1 MSQRVSCWGIAEV
14 STVSY
19 SNSIKAYAGER
30 PPMAKVLVIDDEPY
44 ARVLLDIHLRRRGYD
59 VLLADDGWKGLQLY
73 HQEHPDVILL
83 DLDMPELDGVTVL
96 KEIRAVDFKQPVIVL
111 TGNNNPETEQQVRAI
126 GVNEFVLKSSS
137 MHFLENTLTHL
148 FMSRKP
154 KFG

>member
-1 MSQRVSCWGIAEV
+1 
-14 STVSY
+14 
-19 SNSIKAYAGER
+19 
-30 PPMAKVLVIDDEPY
+30 MAKVLVIDDEPY
-44 ARVLLDIHLRRRGYD
+44 ALVLIELHLRPRGHD
-59 VLLADDGWKGLQLY
+59 VLVAGDGWRGLQLY
-73 HQEHPDVILL
+73 RQEHPDVILL

-137 MHFLENTLTHL
+137 MHLLENTLTHL